1 MTRTILSIN
10 FLFCFCFVYPAE
22 IMLGDKAAAA
32 GQTFSFA
39 IGQHV
44 GFPDGSM
51 FFVGAAQ
58 NGAEGFAIA
67 GLSRFQDNFQP
78 SLIEKATVNNVANQ
92 INPLFNK
99 GIAFLNLIL
108 LGDKN
113 YATISVTND
122 EIKTMNLLLKN
133 DFVLSTSPLT
143 DAAGNITDAITAI
156 TGGLNTGFAAVR
168 AEGQAQFGIG
178 DSGIAFVSKLYPNAG
193 KKEDEQNE
201 QKKNNMFFLQQDFD
215 SDTTLLRAA
224 PLNISS
230 DIIKIGGDLAGAE
243 VIDMIFNNDLTRLY
257 VVLQAQAAA
266 GGADGVRAMAMGYL
280 IQEVQETPQTQENSD
295 CEKPEKKIIKT
306 KFKLVEV
313 VPSAVF
319 DGAQDKIIGALG
331 ANEQVSLHKIRFMLT
346 SGRVPYLIVVG
357 GNGSPNATEQLVFAL
372 PVVDFRNE
380 LGQVPSDKLDQ
391 QGAIASK
398 DAPAIAQFSSKAP
411 HVFSS
416 RQFQVEATTPAQM
429 PTSTD
434 AATQVGGGPLQA
446 GPITDIVVA
455 ADSVFV
461 SVGQA
466 DPNEKPG
473 IFYSQALFDAD
484 EKIVA
489 WSEWARVAGTTQMI
503 FGIGYEPQ
511 QANFV
516 YLTGSDANDI
526 KTVKRT
532 QWGLGDQLLSF
543 DLVNKINRQ
552 YPQINGGLF
561 GYFDF
566 ASTTSGLQEVA
577 IQVATGCSKISLI
590 QAGTGSPVCPTQG
603 SFPERIFE
611 DGTIGQTFPIAN
623 TKIVT
628 INGGQLETIG
638 PVEAAE
644 IGQAGVNSYLFV
656 GGRCGLAVLIQPNG
670 DGFDTAS
677 GQLEPEFVGLS
688 SGMKFVGIDEYR
700 FVRTLIA
707 DQGFLYVL
715 TNNKLDR
722 IDIAA
727 SDFATGTLVVTTI
740 AQLNTFSGLGDGG
753 SFKDVIISGKLA
765 LLATSAGMFRLADGK
780 DITTIT
786 GPAQQD
792 WQIVP
797 IPEGQLPTLQLFP
810 ISINGHL
817 QDVSANLIGQ
827 IYALGSFI
835 SAQQGTIN
843 RFSITNTIGANQITD
858 QTVEP
863 FEDFVIQN
871 VLSNFSLIGDNRCL
885 FATDGAAGLNSVN
898 GTVGCCAILF
908 NRFRDFKA
916 EIPLQIEPAC
926 SIVQILRSSASG
938 SWFVAGDFGLRVNE

>member
-1 MTRTILSIN
+1 MR
-10 FLFCFCFVYPAE
+10 
-22 IMLGDKAAAA
+22 GDEGAAA
-32 GQTFSFA
+32 GQTFSFT
-39 IGQHV
+39 IDQHV
-44 GFPDGSM
+44 GFPDGRM

-67 GLSRFQDNFQP
+67 GLSRLQDGFQP
-78 SLIEKATVNNVANQ
+78 SLLEKAKVNNVADQ

-108 LGDKN
+108 LGDRN

-122 EIKTMNLLLKN
+122 EIKKMNLLLKN
-133 DFVLSTSPLT
+133 DFVLATDQLT

-156 TGGLNTGFAAVR
+156 TGGLNSGFAAVR

-178 DSGIAFVSKLYPNAG
+178 DSGIAFISKLFPNAG
-193 KKEDEQNE
+193 KKEDEQDE
-201 QKKNNMFFLQQDFD
+201 QQKNNMFFLQQDFD
-215 SDTTLLRAA
+215 ADTTLLRAA
-224 PLNISS
+224 PLNVSS

-257 VVLQAQAAA
+257 LILQAQAGA
-266 GGADGVRAMAMGYL
+266 GGPDGVRAMAMGYL
-280 IQEVQETPQTQENSD
+280 IQEVQETQQAQENSD
-295 CEKPEKKIIKT
+295 CEKKPAKKIIKT

-313 VPSAVF
+313 VPSTVF
-319 DGAQDKIIGALG
+319 DGALDKIVGALG
-331 ANEQVSLHKIRFMLT
+331 ANEQVSLHKVRFMLT
-346 SGRVPYLIVVG
+346 SGRLPYIIVVG

-380 LGQVPSDKLDQ
+380 LGLVPNDKLDQ

-411 HVFSS
+411 HLFST

-429 PTSTD
+429 PTSSD

-455 ADSVFV
+455 SDSVFV
-461 SVGQA
+461 SVAQA

-511 QANFV
+511 LANFI
-516 YLTGSDANDI
+516 YLTGPDANNI

-532 QWGLGDQLLSF
+532 QWGLGDQMLSF
-543 DLVNKINRQ
+543 NLVNKINSQ
-552 YPQINGGLF
+552 YKQIDGGLF

-566 ASTTSGLQEVA
+566 ASITAGLQDVA
-577 IQVATGCSKISLI
+577 IQVATGCAKISLI
-590 QAGTGSPVCPTQG
+590 QTGVGSPICPTQG
-603 SFPERIFE
+603 SFPELIFE
-611 DGTIGQTFPIAN
+611 DGTIDQTFPIAN

-628 INGGQLETIG
+628 IVGGQLEQIG
-638 PVEAAE
+638 PVSAAE
-644 IGQAGVNSYLFV
+644 ISQAGANSYLFV

-670 DGFDTAS
+670 DGFDTIS
-677 GQLEPEFVGLS
+677 GQLEPGFEGLS
-688 SGMKFVGIDEYR
+688 SGMKFVGIDEYS
-700 FVRTLIA
+700 FVRTLLA

-722 IDIAA
+722 IDIAS
-727 SDFATGTLVVTTI
+727 SDFSTGTLVVTTI

-765 LLATSAGMFRLADGK
+765 LLATSAGMFRLANGK
-780 DITTIT
+780 DVTTISS
-786 GPAQQD
+786 PAQQN
-792 WQIVP
+792 WQPVA
-797 IPEGQLPTLQLFP
+797 IPEGQLPSLQLFP
-810 ISINGHL
+810 ISINGQL

-827 IYALGSFI
+827 IYLLGSFI

-843 RFSITNTIGANQITD
+843 RFVIANTIGGNQITD

-863 FEDFVIQN
+863 FEDFVLQN
-871 VLSNFSLIGDNRCL
+871 VLSNFALIGDNRCL
-885 FATDGAAGLNSVN
+885 YATDGAAGLNSVN
-898 GTVGCCAILF
+898 GTLGCCAILF
-908 NRFRDFKA
+908 NKFRDFKT